1 VEATQAHITVDT
13 ESNDIMAL
21 GGTDTALATA
31 GIASD
36 ILGGFFCRFQF
47 RVVTELPG
55 SLVLIGR
62 ESSNRVGGG
71 KVVFPLRSATAARH
85 AWKGSEYRSNRIKV
99 PLPVQLRTC
108 AIDGYGALLPG

>member
-55 SLVLIGR
+55 SFVQIGR
-62 ESSNRVGGG
+62 ESLNRVGGG
-71 KVVFPLRSATAARH
+71 KVVFPPMGNLRSTSSKDAGLTGSRE
-85 AWKGSEYRSNRIKV
+85 KGSYPLKGV
-99 PLPVQLRTC
+99 PGT
-108 AIDGYGALLPG
+108 